1 MKTLMKNRKKLLLL
15 IEYRHLLLFMA
26 TCWTAGISFSLA
38 AGVES
43 ICFLLITWYF
53 CHRYSVEQV
62 SQKILI
68 SAIILGRIIVEIP
81 VRLSDLS
88 GTAVSLPVLIICI
101 LSIPLGGLCFNKRN
115 KFIWS
120 VCIGSLVLASIF
132 VPYLWFRFH
141 NQILP

>member
-1 MKTLMKNRKKLLLL
+1 MKRKAIIFLKVSGLS
-15 IEYRHLLLFMA
+15 LLLFLA

-53 CHRYSVEQV
+53 CYRYSVEQV
-62 SQKILI
+62 SQRILI
-68 SAIILGRIIVEIP
+68 SAIIFGRIIVEIP

-101 LSIPLGGLCFNKRN
+101 LSIPLGVLCFNKRN

-120 VCIGSLVLASIF
+120 VCIGGLVLASIF

>member
-1 MKTLMKNRKKLLLL
+1 MKRKAIIFLKVSGLS
-15 IEYRHLLLFMA
+15 LLLFLA

-53 CHRYSVEQV
+53 CYRYSVEQV
-62 SQKILI
+62 SQRILI

-101 LSIPLGGLCFNKRN
+101 LSIPLGVLCFNKRN
-115 KFIWS
+115 KFIWA